1 MNKTKKSKG
10 SQNLK
15 QKGFKPIYS
24 EPVYGILHQY
34 EHEHPNKLYDLAK
47 SSPQNDSMVHFPH
60 QHLDLKTGV
69 VRDHSYHPE
78 DTRLAH
84 DVQPDDRSY
93 LDTHR
98 HDLLREIPHEKL
110 IVPVKMVD
118 HQTQQSHTKWVDS
131 KLAA

>member
-1 MNKTKKSKG
+1 MNKTKKSQ
-10 SQNLK
+10 QNLK

-34 EHEHPNKLYDLAK
+34 EHPNKLYDLGK
-47 SSPQNDSMVHFPH
+47 SQQNDSMVHFPH

-84 DVQPDDRSY
+84 NVHPDDHSY

-98 HDLLREIPHEKL
+98 HDLLRELPHEKL

-118 HQTQQSHTKWVDS
+118 EQKQQSHTKWVDS